1 MEFFCATTAKQAF
14 IFAGSTIFYLGTLS
28 EAEKGR
34 CPTVSTIF
42 VCVANTIKEKS
53 RRCRQPPA

>member
-1 MEFFCATTAKQAF
+1 MEFFYATTSRQAF

-34 CPTVSTIF
+34 YPTVPAVS
-42 VCVANTIKEKS
+42 VCVAML
-53 RRCRQPPA
+53 

>member
-14 IFAGSTIFYLGTLS
+14 IFDGSTIFYLGTLS

-34 CPTVSTIF
+34 YPTVPAVS
-42 VCVANTIKEKS
+42 VCVAML
-53 RRCRQPPA
+53 

>member
-14 IFAGSTIFYLGTLS
+14 IFDGSTIFYLGTLS

-34 CPTVSTIF
+34 CPDRFGRI
-42 VCVANTIKEKS
+42 CL
-53 RRCRQPPA
+53 CC